1 MRRPTVAP
9 KPATALLLF
18 SAVLL
23 AEYSYPAA
31 GAVSSPF
38 TTVINDGAAA
48 PQLPGN
54 TIDGSGAILTDNSG
68 SVLISA
74 SYHATGSS
82 NSKYAIW
89 SGSVGALRLLANQG
103 AAAPGTGPG
112 IVYGPRDQVTPA
124 FERETGASAGGISAF
139 EAYLNGTGITTS
151 NNLGLWAGSPGN
163 VQLVARTGSHAP
175 GLVSGITFSSLDQYY
190 SVNSNRVAAF
200 QGQVQGAGISSFVND
215 DGIWE
220 GAPGLV
226 QLVAQV
232 GTQAPGVGAGT
243 TFAYFGSNAFF
254 SPALNDAGT
263 VAFIGGLSG
272 TGVPGLPNS
281 GIWMGTPG
289 SLQLIARAGAAAP
302 GTSGAVFGSLASSN
316 ISNVEPVLDNLGNLA
331 FRADLA
337 SGDSTNQNNFGIFA
351 WSGNSLKL
359 VARAG
364 ASAPGI
370 AGAAFGSP
378 SSAGSFSQPSLSGGK
393 IAFQCAVRGP
403 GITLDNNLGIWAG
416 TLGSYQLVARS
427 GQHAPGTAAGVVFG
441 SDSGAG
447 CFEDPIINS
456 LGEVAFLSVL
466 LGPGVDSTNY
476 MGLFATDPNGN
487 LSLVMRFGDQY
498 DLGGGN
504 LRTINGIGVLND
516 LNFIASNAD
525 GINDLGQLSVELS
538 FTDNTRALVLA
549 ALPVPE
555 PAGWIPMATGAAALM
570 LFWNRRS
577 SRSTDCPNARRCPNS
592 MVPPLLHVE
601 SAFRPRLSVRGGER
615 ST

>member
-1 MRRPTVAP
+1 MRKPSTVAP
-9 KPATALLLF
+9 AATALLLLG
-18 SAVLL
+18 ALL
-23 AEYSYPAA
+23 LNESWYPASA
-31 GAVSSPF
+31 EAVSPAF
-38 TTVINDGAAA
+38 TTVTYNGAAA

-54 TIDGSGAILTDNSG
+54 TIDGPGSILTDNSG
-68 SVLISA
+68 SVLISG

-82 NSKYAIW
+82 TSKYAIW
-89 SGSVGALRLLANQG
+89 SGSVGALQLLANQG
-103 AAAPGTGPG
+103 AAAPGTGAG
-112 IVYGPRDQVTPA
+112 IVHGPRDQVTPA
-124 FERETGASAGGISAF
+124 FGRQTGALSGGISAF
-139 EAYLNGTGITTS
+139 EAYLNGTGITSS
-151 NNLGLWAGSPGN
+151 NNFGLWAGSAGN
-163 VQLVARTGSHAP
+163 VQLVARTGSQAP
-175 GLVSGITFSSLDQYY
+175 GLTSGITFSSLDQYY

-215 DGIWE
+215 DGICE
-220 GAPGLV
+220 GTPGSV

-232 GTQAPGVGAGT
+232 GTQAPGVSAGT
-243 TFAYFGSNAFF
+243 TFAFFGSNAFF

-289 SLQLIARAGAAAP
+289 SLQLVARAGAAAP

-316 ISNVEPVLDNLGNLA
+316 ISNVEPVLDNFGNLA

-337 SGDSTNQNNFGIFA
+337 SGNSTSLNNFGIFA
-351 WSGNSLKL
+351 WSGNSLNL

-364 ASAPGI
+364 APAPGI
-370 AGAAFGSP
+370 TGAVFGSP
-378 SSAGSFSQPSLSGGK
+378 ASAGSFSQPSLSGGK

-403 GITLDNNLGIWAG
+403 GITLDDNLGVWAG

-427 GQHAPGTAAGVVFG
+427 GQPAPGTPAGVVFG

-447 CFEDPIINS
+447 CFEDPVINS

-466 LGPGVDSTNY
+466 FGPGVDSTNY
-476 MGLFATDPNGN
+476 MGLFATGPSGN

-504 LRTINGIGVLND
+504 LRTINGIGLLND

-525 GINDLGQLSVELS
+525 GINDVGQLSLELS
-538 FTDNTRALVLA
+538 FTDNTRALVLE

-555 PAGWIPMATGAAALM
+555 PAGRILMAVAAAALV
-570 LFWNRRS
+570 LFRS
-577 SRSTDCPNARRCPNS
+577 RPSVWR
-592 MVPPLLHVE
+592 LHRPVD
-601 SAFRPRLSVRGGER
+601 SASPYNKICLDDS
-615 ST
+615 